1 MTKILILIG
10 VLFILVGLLYPYLS
24 NLGLGKLPGDI
35 KIEKRNFNFYFPI
48 TTSIVLSIII
58 SLLFKLFSK
67 WWFQPCN
74 SGWCGRW
81 KCSSFRST
89 HICFSLHFWQDRF
102 HFSIKS
108 EFCHL
113 IFANQKISIILVM
126 FEWFLTLQLKILQS
140 LLSSKAI
147 KFCALPF
154 HFWYSDSLVVTA
166 NKSIPLIRLLQ

>member
-35 KIEKRNFNFYFPI
+35 KIEKKNFNFYFPI

-81 KCSSFRST
+81 KCSSLRST

-113 IFANQKISIILVM
+113 FFANQKISINLLYSND
-126 FEWFLTLQLKILQS
+126 FSPFNWRSFS
-140 LLSSKAI
+140 LYY
-147 KFCALPF
+147 LPKQTNF
-154 HFWYSDSLVVTA
+154 VRCFFTFDFRT
-166 NKSIPLIRLLQ
+166 R